1 MPGMSQPT
9 PYTRATA
16 FAEDEASNV
25 GGRSTVRT
33 ARVDAELDAVAQ
45 TLSETLT
52 NLELIQRDDGKLRD
66 STVELHTLSSAVL
79 ALLAS
84 YGATPRGAWVTAT
97 SYAYKDL
104 VAQTGN
110 TYICVTAHT
119 SGTFATDLA
128 AGRWM
133 LFSLGSSIGAGAV
146 SFSPTGTISATDVQ
160 AAINESDTENRALS
174 AAAQATA
181 SAALPTAS
189 AASTS
194 SDSLGAALIGWLFSR
209 NYATNTIGWAVQRT
223 GITPSMCGAV
233 GDGTTDDT
241 AALQAWASSAFPKV
255 GEPKTFKVT
264 GQITFAAGA
273 CVVDG
278 RGMVIDASAGGTFTD
293 SSVVYCTGSL
303 SAIPDLSVSPA
314 VGATSLTWGSAHT
327 LAQND
332 VFIIYNPTNS
342 SWSGLRNYYRAGEFC
357 QVNRV
362 TSSTA
367 ATLWTPLYSAY
378 TAANVDVY
386 KMASNRV
393 AVRNMTVIAPSSG
406 SIRPLRLRLATS
418 VRLEDVRCYGSDYV
432 GIELDRCFD
441 VEARGLD
448 LYEQPSSYSD
458 EYGISIGNCQNV
470 RVIGGT
476 ISGARHAVSIGGDD
490 FTGAVPCR
498 NVKIIGATLRN
509 DFANGGVPAADI
521 HGNAQD
527 IHYENCLIYGGGSFG
542 GLDNFYRGCR
552 FYEGISGSTALI
564 IGGSECMGGVYL
576 VEGCHLE
583 SSPAFS
589 NGLIR
594 AFSSTN
600 GTKDLSLLVK
610 NCTVSMGS
618 CDTFVRVDMGSSTY
632 KANAHIEN
640 ITFLSSASLANIC
653 RMVGTGAAGDGD
665 YVIVDNIANAK
676 SGASLYA
683 ALTGYGSTV
692 KVRLMSQAGE
702 SAMTMNTGAAFTSVT
717 PTFRY
722 SYGSKTPVIQ
732 GATLDTRAID
742 NIPLVVSHR
751 LKSATAVTFDVGKAN
766 NANPTTGPTV
776 TVNWRVGLDEI

>member
-1 MPGMSQPT
+1 MTVSTDTRRVQYATNGTTGPFTVTFPFLESSHLAVTHTDSSGVDT
-9 PYTRATA
+9 ALVLNVDYTVSGTNISTTVSYPA
-16 FAEDEASNV
+16 
-25 GGRSTVRT
+25 GGTITIDRDIAITQ
-33 ARVDAELDAVAQ
+33 ELD
-45 TLSETLT
+45 
-52 NLELIQRDDGKLRD
+52 LRD
-66 STVELHTLSSAVL
+66 GDEFPADSVED
-79 ALLAS
+79 ALDKLTMILQQIS
-84 YGATPRGAWVTAT
+84 VE
-97 SYAYKDL
+97 
-104 VAQTGN
+104 
-110 TYICVTAHT
+110 
-119 SGTFATDLA
+119 
-128 AGRWM
+128 AGRT
-133 LFSLGSSIGAGAV
+133 LRAPEITADFPEL
-146 SFSPTGTISATDVQ
+146 P
-160 AAINESDTENRALS
+160 AAADRALRLLGFD
-174 AAAQATA
+174 ANGDPIGV
-181 SAALPTAS
+181 LPTAGDATS
-189 AASTS
+189 LALDLASTAS
-194 SDSLGAALIGWLFSR
+194 NSKGAGQIGWLFSR
-209 NYATNTIGWAVQRT
+209 NYASNTIGWAVQRT
-223 GITPSMCGAV
+223 GITPTMCGAV

-241 AALQAWASSAFPKV
+241 TALQAWASSAFPKV

-314 VGATSLTWGSAHT
+314 VGANSLTWGSAHT

-342 SWSGLRNYYRAGEFC
+342 SWSGLRTYYRAGEFC

-367 ATLWTPLYSAY
+367 VTLWTPLYSAY

-470 RVIGGT
+470 RLIGGT
-476 ISGARHAVSIGGDD
+476 ISGARHAVTIGGDD
-490 FTGAVPCR
+490 FTGSVPCR

-509 DFANGGVPAADI
+509 DFANGGAPAADI

-552 FYEGISGSTALI
+552 FYEGISASTALI

-589 NGLIR
+589 NGLVR

-653 RMVGTGAAGDGD
+653 RMVGTGSAGDGD

>member
-1 MPGMSQPT
+1 MTIPSTTRRAGPFYGPLASGVQIPFAFKVFAATDIAVTIADADGIESVGVLNSDYLVTLNADQTTSPGG
-9 PYTRATA
+9 YIRYA
-16 FAEDEASNV
+16 V
-25 GGRSTVRT
+25 GG
-33 ARVDAELDAVAQ
+33 
-45 TLSETLT
+45 
-52 NLELIQRDDGKLRD
+52 
-66 STVELHTLSSAVL
+66 
-79 ALLAS
+79 
-84 YGATPRGAWVTAT
+84 
-97 SYAYKDL
+97 
-104 VAQTGN
+104 
-110 TYICVTAHT
+110 
-119 SGTFATDLA
+119 A
-128 AGRWM
+128 A
-133 LFSLGSSIGAGAV
+133 
-146 SFSPTGTISATDVQ
+146 
-160 AAINESDTENRALS
+160 
-174 AAAQATA
+174 
-181 SAALPTAS
+181 AALPTGYTVAINGAREYS
-189 AASTS
+189 QDTQLTQGSNFNPISVERAFDVLTILVQQLKDAYDRTAKVTVLSPADTDTTLPIPQARAVIGWNDDGTALQNYEPNSIDLSVATLTADLASTS
-194 SDSLGAALIGWLFSR
+194 NATKGAALSGWLFSLS
-209 NYATNTIGWAVQRT
+209 YAANTIGWAVQRT
-223 GITPSMCGAV
+223 GVTPTMCGAV
-233 GDGTTDDT
+233 GDGVTDDT
-241 AALQAWASSAFPKV
+241 AALQAWASSVFPKV

-303 SAIPDLSVSPA
+303 SAIPDLSASPA

-342 SWSGLRNYYRAGEFC
+342 SWSGLRTYYRAGEFC

-367 ATLWTPLYSAY
+367 VTLWTPLYSAY

-393 AVRNMTVIAPSSG
+393 AVKNMTVIAPSSG

-432 GIELDRCFD
+432 AIELDRCFD

-476 ISGARHAVSIGGDD
+476 ISGARHAVTIGGDD
-490 FTGAVPCR
+490 FTGSVPCR

-509 DFANGGVPAADI
+509 DFANGGAPAADI

-552 FYEGISGSTALI
+552 FYEGISASTALI

-589 NGLIR
+589 NGLVR

-618 CDTFVRVDMGSSTY
+618 CDTFARVDMGSSTY

>member
-1 MPGMSQPT
+1 MTVSTDTRRVQYATNGTTGPFTVTFPFLESSHLAVTHTDSSGVDT
-9 PYTRATA
+9 DLVLNVDYTVAGTNISTTVA
-16 FAEDEASNV
+16 YPA
-25 GGRSTVRT
+25 GGTITIDRDIAITQ
-33 ARVDAELDAVAQ
+33 ELD
-45 TLSETLT
+45 
-52 NLELIQRDDGKLRD
+52 LRD
-66 STVELHTLSSAVL
+66 GDEFPADSVED
-79 ALLAS
+79 ALDKLTMILQQIS
-84 YGATPRGAWVTAT
+84 VE
-97 SYAYKDL
+97 
-104 VAQTGN
+104 
-110 TYICVTAHT
+110 
-119 SGTFATDLA
+119 
-128 AGRWM
+128 AGRT
-133 LFSLGSSIGAGAV
+133 LRAPEITADFPEL
-146 SFSPTGTISATDVQ
+146 P
-160 AAINESDTENRALS
+160 AAADRALRLLGFD
-174 AAAQATA
+174 ANGDPIGV
-181 SAALPTAS
+181 LPTAGD
-189 AASTS
+189 ATALALDLASTAS
-194 SDSLGAALIGWLFSR
+194 NAKGAGQVGWLFSR
-209 NYATNTIGWAVQRT
+209 NYAANTIGWAVQRT

-233 GDGTTDDT
+233 GDGVTDDT
-241 AALQAWASSAFPKV
+241 TALQAWASSAFPKV
-255 GEPKTFKVT
+255 GESKTFKVT
-264 GQITFAAGA
+264 GQITFAAGS

-332 VFIIYNPTNS
+332 VFIIYNPTDS

-393 AVRNMTVIAPSSG
+393 AVKNMTVIAPSSG

-476 ISGARHAVSIGGDD
+476 ISGARHAVTIGGDD
-490 FTGAVPCR
+490 FTGSVPCR

-509 DFANGGVPAADI
+509 DFANGGAPAADI

-552 FYEGISGSTALI
+552 FYEGISASTALI

-653 RMVGTGAAGDGD
+653 RMVGTGSAGDGD

>member
-1 MPGMSQPT
+1 MTVSTDTRRVQYATNGTTGPFTVTFPFLESSHLAVTHTDSSGVDT
-9 PYTRATA
+9 ALVLNVDYTVSGTNISTTVSYPA
-16 FAEDEASNV
+16 
-25 GGRSTVRT
+25 GGTITIDRDIAITQ
-33 ARVDAELDAVAQ
+33 ELD
-45 TLSETLT
+45 
-52 NLELIQRDDGKLRD
+52 LRD
-66 STVELHTLSSAVL
+66 GDEFPADSVED
-79 ALLAS
+79 ALDKLTMILQQIS
-84 YGATPRGAWVTAT
+84 VE
-97 SYAYKDL
+97 
-104 VAQTGN
+104 
-110 TYICVTAHT
+110 
-119 SGTFATDLA
+119 
-128 AGRWM
+128 AGRT
-133 LFSLGSSIGAGAV
+133 LRAPEITADFPEL
-146 SFSPTGTISATDVQ
+146 P
-160 AAINESDTENRALS
+160 AAADRALRLLGFD
-174 AAAQATA
+174 ANGDPIGV
-181 SAALPTAS
+181 LPTAGDATS
-189 AASTS
+189 LALDLASTAS
-194 SDSLGAALIGWLFSR
+194 NSKGAGQIGWLFSR
-209 NYATNTIGWAVQRT
+209 NYASNTIGWAVQRT
-223 GITPSMCGAV
+223 GITPTMCGAV

-241 AALQAWASSAFPKV
+241 TALQAWASSAFPKV

-314 VGATSLTWGSAHT
+314 VGANSLTWGSAHT

-342 SWSGLRNYYRAGEFC
+342 SWSGLRTYYRAGEFC

-367 ATLWTPLYSAY
+367 VTLWTPLYSAY

-448 LYEQPSSYSD
+448 LYEQPASYAD

-470 RVIGGT
+470 RLIGGT
-476 ISGARHAVSIGGDD
+476 ISGARHAVTIGGDD
-490 FTGAVPCR
+490 FTGSVPCR

-509 DFANGGVPAADI
+509 DFANGGAPAADI

-552 FYEGISGSTALI
+552 FYEGISASTALI

-589 NGLIR
+589 NGLVR

-653 RMVGTGAAGDGD
+653 RMVGTGSAGDGD

-676 SGASLYA
+676 SGASLYV